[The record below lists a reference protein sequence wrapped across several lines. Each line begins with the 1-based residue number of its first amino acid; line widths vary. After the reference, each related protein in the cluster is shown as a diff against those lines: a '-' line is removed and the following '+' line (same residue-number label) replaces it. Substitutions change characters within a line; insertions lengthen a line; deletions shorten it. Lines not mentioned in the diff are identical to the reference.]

1 MQTMNQTFR
10 GAKVGRVAALLLFI
24 LSIAYVAVL
33 VIGLAT
39 LPSPDQPIQDPYF
52 TLMELLILITAPL
65 YILIMAEIHMQAAP
79 EAKSISLAA
88 LSCMIAMAC
97 ITCIVH
103 FLVLTVSRPLEAV
116 PGLEWMTYLFSFTWP
131 SVIYS
136 LDILA
141 WDFFFALA
149 VLFAVP
155 VFKGGRLENW
165 IRILL
170 IVSGVL
176 SFVGLL
182 GPVMSNMQI
191 RNIGIIG
198 YAGVFPVVCLLLL
211 SYFGR
216 ASQEIK

>member
-1 MQTMNQTFR
+1 MQTMDHMVK
-10 GAKVGRVAALLLFI
+10 GARVGKAAALLLFI

-39 LPSPDQPIQDPYF
+39 LPSPDVPIQDPF
-52 TLMELLILITAPL
+52 FSLMELLILITAPL

-79 EAKSISLAA
+79 EKKTFSLAA
-88 LSCMIAMAC
+88 LSCMIIMAC

-103 FLVLTVSRPLEAV
+103 FLVLTVSRPLEAL
-116 PGLEWMTYLFSFTWP
+116 PGMEWMAYLFSFAWP

-155 VFKGGRLENW
+155 VFAGDRLQNA

-170 IVSGVL
+170 IISGVL
-176 SFVGLL
+176 SFAGLL
-182 GPVMSNMQI
+182 GPALGNMQV

-198 YAGVFPVVCLLLL
+198 YAGVFPAVCLLLVY
-211 SYFGR
+211 YFNRG
-216 ASQEIK
+216 SKETK